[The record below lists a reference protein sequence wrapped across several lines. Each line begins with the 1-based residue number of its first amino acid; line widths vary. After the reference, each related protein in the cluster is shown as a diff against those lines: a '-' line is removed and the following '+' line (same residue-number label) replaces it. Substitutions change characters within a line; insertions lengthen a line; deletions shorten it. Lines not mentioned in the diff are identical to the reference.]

1 MQRQPALNELLVR
14 VVEALTYFRL
24 EKLIQAKV
32 SIDKATASSVKLK
45 DFMQIIALEINTI

>member
-32 SIDKATASSVKLK
+32 SIDKATASSVKLN
-45 DFMQIIALEINTI
+45 DFTQIIAIEINTI